1 MTRRGMVYGVG
12 ATPEIVG
19 CQGDHAN
26 DATRPVVRT
35 SIGKERPMTA
45 VMLDH
50 EQTYEK
56 ASGGNNDKE
65 RKPPLVQPEG
75 QPPPGPQ
82 SDKRQY
88 PDRQPGRAAKKGRL

>member
-1 MTRRGMVYGVG
+1 MAIFGCRQRVHVTHAAAAKMTRRGMVYGVG

-56 ASGGNNDKE
+56 ASGGEHDKE
-65 RKPPLVQPEG
+65 RTPPPLQPNA
-75 QPPPGPQ
+75 QPPPRPP
-82 SDKRQY
+82 Y
-88 PDRQPGRAAKKGRL
+88 